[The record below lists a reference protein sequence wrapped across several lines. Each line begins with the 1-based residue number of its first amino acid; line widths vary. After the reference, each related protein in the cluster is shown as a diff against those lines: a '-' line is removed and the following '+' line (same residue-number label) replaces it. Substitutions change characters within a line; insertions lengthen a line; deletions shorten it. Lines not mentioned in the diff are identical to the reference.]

1 MLAYF
6 KCLVSYFKYSLISV
20 VLLAHM
26 LLSAQSAEA
35 AEGGASFYVPGL
47 YGDTAIAVAPPAGIY
62 LLSTTIHYQSEAA
75 NSLLPGQI
83 DNNIEATTIAQLL
96 RGFWVSD
103 EKFLGAT
110 MMMAMRVAAFDIDV
124 SADIQTQFGA
134 LQLDEK
140 NRDYGDLAVI
150 PLSLFWKLGDIH
162 LNLYEVVSI
171 PISKYTL
178 NSFTNTGLNHWAFD
192 TVLSA
197 SWFDP
202 KTGIEISLAPGLI
215 YNTKNPDT
223 NYKSGT
229 EFHVDV
235 MFNLHL
241 SKELTVG
248 LHGSYYKQLTADK
261 GAHPSLGSFK
271 GRSYSIGPA
280 IVWHKVVGQ
289 QQYYL
294 SAKWLH
300 EFEAENK
307 VEGDLTIFTM
317 GMKF

>member
-6 KCLVSYFKYSLISV
+6 KCLVSFFKYYLVSIV
-20 VLLAHM
+20 FLAHM

-83 DNNIEATTIAQLL
+83 DKNIEAATIAQLL

-171 PISKYTL
+171 PVAKYTL

-215 YNTKNPDT
+215 YNTENPDT

-235 MFNLHL
+235 MLNYHL
-241 SKELTVG
+241 NKELTLG

-271 GRSYSIGPA
+271 GRSYSVGPA

-300 EFEAENK
+300 EFEAVNK
-307 VEGDLTIFTM
+307 VQGDLTLFTM